1 MGVRAPEPQV
11 HPRLKHNNRNLV
23 KSKAM
28 RHGLED
34 KLPEEVSL
42 ARWGEA
48 WKTADVCLFR
58 GGAFHKRHAKEEE
71 RGNEK
76 GK

>member
-1 MGVRAPEPQV
+1 
-11 HPRLKHNNRNLV
+11 
-23 KSKAM
+23 M

-34 KLPEEVSL
+34 KPPEEVSL
-42 ARWGEA
+42 VRWGEA